1 LAANQTVRAAT
12 EAVDRLFRLAGA
24 EAVFTGH
31 PLQRCFRDIHTAGQ
45 HILFS
50 SSRDQAF
57 ARVRLGIDQPTY
69 LI

>member
-1 LAANQTVRAAT
+1 MAGRPPQTRYAQSS
-12 EAVDRLFRLAGA
+12 GA
-24 EAVFTGH
+24 KIASH
-31 PLQRCFRDIHTAGQ
+31 PLQRCFRDIHAAGQ

-57 ARVRLGIDQPTY
+57 AKVRLGIDQPTY